1 MYRYTQ
7 GTRNRSRGYNNNYRG
22 NYNGNNRDQNRDQN
36 GYRYQNQRDMI
47 SREEMNEKIHQA
59 ARMERFI
66 ANAGEHARDQRG
78 YNRDNESVQSDVS
91 FAKDGK
97 SQISQ
102 YEDMNSRADSLEL
115 DFPPSPAAV
124 PIENE
129 PVTESNQEDEK

>member
-7 GTRNRSRGYNNNYRG
+7 GTRNRNRGYNNNYRG
-22 NYNGNNRDQNRDQN
+22 NYQGNDRDQN

-47 SREEMNEKIHQA
+47 SREELNEKVHQA

-78 YNRDNESVQSDVS
+78 YDRDNDSVRSDIS
-91 FAKDGK
+91 FAKDDK

-102 YEDMNSRADSLEL
+102 YEEINSRADSLEL
-115 DFPPSPAAV
+115 DFAPSPAAV

-129 PVTESNQEDEK
+129 PVDAINQEGEEEK